1 MKKIKIFS
9 LIMLL
14 SLSLWV
20 GACSKSTTQA
30 PPPAAPEQPK
40 PVATQEVNLYF
51 SDDQAM
57 YLVAEKRSIQAEAA
71 DQKQLAASVVNEL
84 IAGPKQAKLYAT
96 MPQGS
101 KLLSLEI
108 AGGLAT
114 VNLNQDFQSKH
125 SGGSTGEMMTIYSLV
140 NSLTDLQGIQQVQL
154 LVEGK
159 KLETLKGHLEISEP
173 LTRNPDIIKK

>member
-1 MKKIKIFS
+1 MNKIKIWS
-9 LIMLL
+9 LMMLL

-20 GACSKSTTQA
+20 GACSKNTTQA
-30 PPPAAPEQPK
+30 PPAPEQPQ
-40 PVATQEVNLYF
+40 PAATQEVNLYF

-57 YLVAEKRSIQAEAA
+57 YLVAEKRSLPTEGA
-71 DQKQLAASVVNEL
+71 DQKQLAAAVVNEL
-84 IAGPKQAKLYAT
+84 IAGPKQAKLHAT

-125 SGGSTGEMMTIYSLV
+125 SGGSTGEIMTIYSLV

-154 LVEGK
+154 LVEGQ
-159 KLETLKGHLEISEP
+159 KLETLKGHLEISQP

>member
-1 MKKIKIFS
+1 MNKIKILA
-9 LIMLL
+9 LIALL
-14 SLSLWV
+14 SLSIWV
-20 GACSKSTTQA
+20 AACSKNTTQA
-30 PPPAAPEQPK
+30 PPPAPEQPK
-40 PVATQEVNLYF
+40 PVAAQEVNLYF

-57 YLVAEKRSIQAEAA
+57 YLVAEKRSLNTQG
-71 DQKQLAASVVNEL
+71 DQKQLASAIVNEL
-84 IAGPKQAKLYAT
+84 IAGPKQAKLHAT

-101 KLLSLEI
+101 SLLSLEI
-108 AGGLAT
+108 ANGLAT

-159 KLETLKGHLEISEP
+159 KLETLKGHLDISQP
-173 LTRNPDIIKK
+173 LTRNTDIIKK

>member
-1 MKKIKIFS
+1 MKKINSFS

-14 SLSLWV
+14 SLCLWV

-30 PPPAAPEQPK
+30 PPPAPEQPK
-40 PVATQEVNLYF
+40 PAATQEVNLYF
-51 SDDQAM
+51 SDEQAM
-57 YLVAEKRSIQAEAA
+57 YLVAEKRSIQAQA
-71 DQKQLAASVVNEL
+71 DQRQLATAVVNEL
-84 IAGPKQAKLYAT
+84 IAGPQQARLHPT

-101 KLLSLEI
+101 RLISLEI
-108 AGGLAT
+108 GGGLAT

-159 KLETLKGHLEISEP
+159 KLETLKGHLEISQP
-173 LTRNPDIIKK
+173 LTRNSDIIKK

>member
-1 MKKIKIFS
+1 MKKIRIFS

-14 SLSLWV
+14 FLSVWV
-20 GACSKSTTQA
+20 SACSKNTTQT
-30 PPPAAPEQPK
+30 PPPVPEQPK

-57 YLVAEKRSIQAEAA
+57 YLVAEKRSLPTEST
-71 DQKQLAASVVNEL
+71 DQKQLATAVVNEL
-84 IAGPKQAKLYAT
+84 IAGPKQAKLHAT

-108 AGGLAT
+108 SNGLAT
-114 VNLNQDFQSKH
+114 LNLNQDFQTKH

-140 NSLTDLQGIQQVQL
+140 NSLTDLPGIQQVQL
-154 LVEGK
+154 LVDGK
-159 KLETLKGHLEISEP
+159 KLDTLKGHLEISQP

>member
-1 MKKIKIFS
+1 MKKFKFFS
-9 LIMLL
+9 LIVLL
-14 SLSLWV
+14 SLCLLV

-30 PPPAAPEQPK
+30 PPPAPEQPK
-40 PVATQEVNLYF
+40 PAATQEVNLYF

-57 YLVAEKRSIQAEAA
+57 YLVAEKRGIQIESS
-71 DQKQLAASVVNEL
+71 DQKQLAAAVVNEL
-84 IAGPKQAKLYAT
+84 IAGPKQARLHAT
-96 MPQGS
+96 IPQGS
-101 KLLSLEI
+101 SLLSLEI
-108 AGGLAT
+108 ADGLAT

-159 KLETLKGHLEISEP
+159 KLETLKGHLEISQP

>member
-1 MKKIKIFS
+1 MNKIKILS
-9 LIMLL
+9 LMMLL
-14 SLSLWV
+14 ALSLWV
-20 GACSKSTTQA
+20 GACSKNTTQA
-30 PPPAAPEQPK
+30 PPPAPEQPQ
-40 PVATQEVNLYF
+40 PMATQEVNLYF

-57 YLVAEKRSIQAEAA
+57 YLVPEKRSLQSAGA
-71 DQKQLAASVVNEL
+71 DQKQLAAALVNEL
-84 IAGPKQAKLYAT
+84 IAGPKQAKLHAT

-114 VNLNQDFQSKH
+114 VNLNQDFQSQH
-125 SGGSTGEMMTIYSLV
+125 SGGSTGEIMTIYSLV

-154 LVEGK
+154 LVEGN
-159 KLETLKGHLEISEP
+159 KLETLKGHLEISQP